1 MKAKL
6 ILIFALLVTI
16 TPLLAYAAEYL
27 MDFNG
32 NTYLVGFKG
41 KTYIAEV
48 ISVLPD
54 DADHSKLLRV
64 LDPEMGV
71 VCYIL
76 QNDTADFYSGLQCI
90 KVGSHNEIFRREK

>member
-6 ILIFALLVTI
+6 ILIFALLITI

-27 MDFNG
+27 VD
-32 NTYLVGFKG
+32 FKG

-48 ISVLPD
+48 ISVLPND
-54 DADHSKLLRV
+54 TDESKLLRV